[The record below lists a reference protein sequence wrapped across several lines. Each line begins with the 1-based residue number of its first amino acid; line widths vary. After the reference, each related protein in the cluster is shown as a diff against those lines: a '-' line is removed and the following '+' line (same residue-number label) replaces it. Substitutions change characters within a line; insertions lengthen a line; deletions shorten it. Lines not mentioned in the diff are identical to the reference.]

1 MQGGGGRSMAQRMNK
16 EDAETRRADGKPGE
30 DESKCCRASEE
41 ISTFAINHG
50 EKLGSRR
57 QIGRNVGR
65 CVHHMRRNAGRIEPY
80 LVRGAEGRPLKG
92 RIPTTYCR
100 NSQRAVHLR
109 QGQTQLRNILTQP
122 LQPESVAMQAPK
134 IVTLREFS
142 TAQNTLISN
151 VDTDH
156 CFQICYQTRRK
167 PYDRPGAPEITGL

>member
-16 EDAETRRADGKPGE
+16 EDAEIRRADGEKSGE
-30 DESKCCRASEE
+30 MRVSVAASEE

-100 NSQRAVHLR
+100 NSQRAIYIR

-134 IVTLREFS
+134 IVPHPSPHLWKKRVAMCGNREQRGRS
-142 TAQNTLISN
+142 EQSQ
-151 VDTDH
+151 
-156 CFQICYQTRRK
+156 CGMWK
-167 PYDRPGAPEITGL
+167 

>member
-1 MQGGGGRSMAQRMNK
+1 MAQRMNK
-16 EDAETRRADGKPGE
+16 EDAEIRRADGEKSGE
-30 DESKCCRASEE
+30 MRVSVAASEE

-65 CVHHMRRNAGRIEPY
+65 RTHHMRRNAGRIEPY

-100 NSQRAVHLR
+100 NSQRATYLR

-134 IVTLREFS
+134 IVPHPSPHLWKERCHVWQERTARTHTDTLEAPS
-142 TAQNTLISN
+142 TCAL
-151 VDTDH
+151 
-156 CFQICYQTRRK
+156 
-167 PYDRPGAPEITGL
+167 A

>member
-1 MQGGGGRSMAQRMNK
+1 MAQRMNK

-65 CVHHMRRNAGRIEPY
+65 CVHHTRRNAGRIEPY

-100 NSQRAVHLR
+100 NSQRATYLR

-134 IVTLREFS
+134 IVPHPSPHLWKKRVAMCGNREQRGRS
-142 TAQNTLISN
+142 EQSQ
-151 VDTDH
+151 
-156 CFQICYQTRRK
+156 CGMWK
-167 PYDRPGAPEITGL
+167 

>member
-16 EDAETRRADGKPGE
+16 EDAEIRRADGEKSGE
-30 DESKCCRASEE
+30 MRVSVAASEE

-100 NSQRAVHLR
+100 NSQRATYLR

-134 IVTLREFS
+134 IVSLRASS
-142 TAQNTLISN
+142 TAKNTFISN
-151 VDTDH
+151 VRHDH
-156 CFQICYQTRRK
+156 RLQICYQARRQ
-167 PYDRPGAPEITGL
+167 PRH